1 MLACSAGRWWWSHR
15 LDHFPG
21 SGVSGFV
28 ISAAGDRRVVQCL
41 QEGSESILITLPF
54 TLQDGKVV
62 DKVEGFVPAPK
73 LQDRVN
79 FRLDRPLGPGRSYKG
94 P

>member
-1 MLACSAGRWWWSHR
+1 MPLGLIPLAWS
-15 LDHFPG
+15 
-21 SGVSGFV
+21 V
-28 ISAAGDRRVVQCL
+28 
-41 QEGSESILITLPF
+41 
-54 TLQDGKVV
+54 QDGKVV

-79 FRLDRPLGPGRSYKG
+79 FRLDRPLGPGRSYNG

>member
-1 MLACSAGRWWWSHR
+1 MQSMVPPQKLYIDIDP
-15 LDHFPG
+15 L
-21 SGVSGFV
+21 
-28 ISAAGDRRVVQCL
+28 CL
-41 QEGSESILITLPF
+41 CM
-54 TLQDGKVV
+54 QDGKVV

-79 FRLDRPLGPGRSYKG
+79 FRLDRPLGPGRSYNG